1 MDKKKFVFTFLF
13 YIFSIFILTEDTKA
27 KSLNKEKFLKSYDK
41 IEQEITNNK
50 KFTKNNY
57 DQLLNLNNKYDVFNL
72 KIEKWT
78 KGNFFFYL
86 CDGSQKFEIYREN
99 ILVFCEQSDK
109 IYTKHNLYKEK
120 NMKEI
125 EYYISGTLS
134 LQYAWKYYY
143 SKNHKHLKLSK
154 KFIKKNL
161 KLKNSKK
168 YIWHY
173 YAALKANSIINRSDL
188 KYKDAIKNQRLI
200 LDLFKCDE
208 DLINKI
214 ICHEELSNFAVLLMD
229 TGTSINNEKANK
241 ILMRILN
248 SENEKNFKEDN
259 RRAVRVALYS
269 YHMSNFNFEDA
280 EKYISDS
287 IQYINTLDKRGTEDY
302 YGVLARLYNVQL
314 LRGFTHEVTL
324 SLEKTLKDI
333 ERDLGTNS
341 VRLADILNMLLDIH
355 TFTNPNKI
363 KAKKIKDKLENIL
376 DQYKDDNLLDGHIF
390 YASLGEY
397 YLAHGEFKK
406 GEKYLDK
413 SNQIRNSVSITP
425 SLVIAKTKVKKYD
438 QAKKILDLYKPIT
451 TYDKVNFMNA
461 KFIFNYET
469 KNIEELKKIIA
480 ETYLYYSNYSKG
492 IIREKGNPGID
503 FFKRKITGQL
513 ELLTNLNKNDLDEIS
528 KYFKKQLNK
537 EFDSAIIEY
546 IELSRSSKFNK
557 RVQNL
562 IDRSN
567 NKIIEED
574 KRNLQ
579 DLMIQYENVPRQ
591 ASTKK
596 QRNENLKK
604 LLKIKN
610 KISIQSNLIKKKL
623 NISYLSK
630 FSNEISLKDIQKE
643 IDNDQA
649 LISYYFT
656 ENIYVDGALIDN
668 LNIIYIDNK
677 NYLLKKIKIKD
688 EKFKNNIIK
697 LISSAKLNNKGK
709 LGNFD
714 FESSN
719 RIYNLI
725 LKPFEKQISEK
736 DKLIIIPHK
745 SLNSL
750 PFEVLLKDKIKNN
763 SKQNYKKVNWLGKRF
778 AISYYPSIYTFFNLK
793 KIKLNNS
800 SKMFLG
806 LGNPSFKKNIKITS
820 NKTNYS
826 NLMLRGI
833 ANPNEIRKLNELP
846 ETELELKNIANIF
859 KNNSKL
865 YLGNEFNEENIKAI
879 NFNNYEYIV
888 FATHAVVAN
897 MINNISEPGLILT
910 PPKKSSVENDGILTV
925 SEIEKLKL
933 NANIVILSACNT
945 ASEDGSP
952 NGEGMSGLTSAFF
965 HAGTKSMLVTHWDV
979 ETNSAVQL
987 TTGSFKNLDN
997 SESLSKALQKTKIS
1011 MMNNKDTA
1019 HPFYWAPYVL
1029 IGNL

>member
-1 MDKKKFVFTFLF
+1 
-13 YIFSIFILTEDTKA
+13 
-27 KSLNKEKFLKSYDK
+27 
-41 IEQEITNNK
+41 
-50 KFTKNNY
+50 
-57 DQLLNLNNKYDVFNL
+57 
-72 KIEKWT
+72 
-78 KGNFFFYL
+78 
-86 CDGSQKFEIYREN
+86 
-99 ILVFCEQSDK
+99 
-109 IYTKHNLYKEK
+109 
-120 NMKEI
+120 
-125 EYYISGTLS
+125 
-134 LQYAWKYYY
+134 
-143 SKNHKHLKLSK
+143 
-154 KFIKKNL
+154 
-161 KLKNSKK
+161 
-168 YIWHY
+168 
-173 YAALKANSIINRSDL
+173 
-188 KYKDAIKNQRLI
+188 
-200 LDLFKCDE
+200 
-208 DLINKI
+208 
-214 ICHEELSNFAVLLMD
+214 
-229 TGTSINNEKANK
+229 
-241 ILMRILN
+241 
-248 SENEKNFKEDN
+248 
-259 RRAVRVALYS
+259 
-269 YHMSNFNFEDA
+269 
-280 EKYISDS
+280 
-287 IQYINTLDKRGTEDY
+287 
-302 YGVLARLYNVQL
+302 
-314 LRGFTHEVTL
+314 
-324 SLEKTLKDI
+324 
-333 ERDLGTNS
+333 
-341 VRLADILNMLLDIH
+341 
-355 TFTNPNKI
+355 
-363 KAKKIKDKLENIL
+363 
-376 DQYKDDNLLDGHIF
+376 
-390 YASLGEY
+390 
-397 YLAHGEFKK
+397 
-406 GEKYLDK
+406 
-413 SNQIRNSVSITP
+413 
-425 SLVIAKTKVKKYD
+425 
-438 QAKKILDLYKPIT
+438 
-451 TYDKVNFMNA
+451 
-461 KFIFNYET
+461 
-469 KNIEELKKIIA
+469 
-480 ETYLYYSNYSKG
+480 
-492 IIREKGNPGID
+492 
-503 FFKRKITGQL
+503 
-513 ELLTNLNKNDLDEIS
+513 
-528 KYFKKQLNK
+528 
-537 EFDSAIIEY
+537 
-546 IELSRSSKFNK
+546 
-557 RVQNL
+557 
-562 IDRSN
+562 
-567 NKIIEED
+567 
-574 KRNLQ
+574 
-579 DLMIQYENVPRQ
+579 
-591 ASTKK
+591 
-596 QRNENLKK
+596 
-604 LLKIKN
+604 
-610 KISIQSNLIKKKL
+610 
-623 NISYLSK
+623 
-630 FSNEISLKDIQKE
+630 
-643 IDNDQA
+643 
-649 LISYYFT
+649 
-656 ENIYVDGALIDN
+656 
-668 LNIIYIDNK
+668 
-677 NYLLKKIKIKD
+677 
-688 EKFKNNIIK
+688 
-697 LISSAKLNNKGK
+697 

-987 TTGSFKNLDN
+987 TTGSFKNLDS